1 MAGAGGL
8 YLWNGQLDRTEHAYR
23 MAEEKADDVA
33 LTVMARRGLA
43 RRLRLRGHLDEAAK
57 ERNDG
62 VWQTLKDHAEG
73 MINRDTARL
82 VQSGKNE
89 TPHQAGSFLEP
100 RVRVELT
107 TY

>member
-1 MAGAGGL
+1 MARAVALSGGPHTRGQLSVAWRGLGGL
-8 YLWNGQLDRTEHAYR
+8 YLWNGQLDRAEHAYR

-43 RRLRLRGHLDEAAK
+43 RLLRMRGHLNEAAK

-62 VWQTLKDHAEG
+62 VWQTLKDHVEG

-82 VQSGKNE
+82 V
-89 TPHQAGSFLEP
+89 
-100 RVRVELT
+100 
-107 TY
+107 

>member
-1 MAGAGGL
+1 
-8 YLWNGQLDRTEHAYR
+8 

-33 LTVMARRGLA
+33 LTVRACRGLA
-43 RRLRLRGHLDEAAK
+43 RLLRLRGHLDEAAA

-62 VWQTLKDHAEG
+62 VWQTLKDHVEG

-89 TPHQAGSFLEP
+89 TPHQAGLFLGAEGQS
-100 RVRVELT
+100 RTDDLLIT
-107 TY
+107 NQLLYH